1 MKIRIFLYCVKFS
14 LKKRNIC
21 SSLMNISDMK
31 NFFSK
36 ISYTNIKKKFLFQ
49 YGMKRK
55 GQHAEW
61 VEEVGILGS
70 SPDTKLK
77 KRIKKS

>member
-1 MKIRIFLYCVKFS
+1 
-14 LKKRNIC
+14 
-21 SSLMNISDMK
+21 MK

-36 ISYTNIKKKFLFQ
+36 ISYTNKKKKVFLFQ

-55 GQHAEW
+55 GQHAGW

-77 KRIKKS
+77 KRIQQS

>member
-1 MKIRIFLYCVKFS
+1 LCKILI
-14 LKKRNIC
+14 KKKKYLFFAYEYN
-21 SSLMNISDMK
+21 DMK

-36 ISYTNIKKKFLFQ
+36 ISYTNIKKRFLFQ

>member
-1 MKIRIFLYCVKFS
+1 
-14 LKKRNIC
+14 
-21 SSLMNISDMK
+21 MK

-36 ISYTNIKKKFLFQ
+36 ISYTNIKKRFLFQ

-55 GQHAEW
+55 GQHAQW

>member
-1 MKIRIFLYCVKFS
+1 MFFAYEYK
-14 LKKRNIC
+14 
-21 SSLMNISDMK
+21 DMK

-36 ISYTNIKKKFLFQ
+36 ISYTNKKKKVFLFQ

-55 GQHAEW
+55 GQHAGW

-77 KRIKKS
+77 KRIQQS